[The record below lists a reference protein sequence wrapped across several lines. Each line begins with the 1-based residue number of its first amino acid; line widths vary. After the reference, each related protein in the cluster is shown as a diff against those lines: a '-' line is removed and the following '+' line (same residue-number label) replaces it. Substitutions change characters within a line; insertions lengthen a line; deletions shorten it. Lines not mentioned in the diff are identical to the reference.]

1 MRAFEDETYAAR
13 RAKLRQWQAHRLA
26 RTHAD
31 LLESPKFHAG
41 TEFFLKDLYGSK
53 DLSQGIDQVRRIVP
67 AMVKVLPGSAL
78 ETIADAIELDA
89 LSEDLDAAMVSALGP
104 HITRISPAFYA
115 DAYRKVGRRSD
126 RERQIGLIAHLGQS
140 LEGLKRKPFIGV
152 GFRMMRKPAQLAG
165 FGGLHSFLE
174 RGYAAFRMMS
184 GSDEFLTIV
193 ANREMQVSDA
203 LFAGDDSVL
212 G

>member
-1 MRAFEDETYAAR
+1 M
-13 RAKLRQWQAHRLA
+13 
-26 RTHAD
+26 
-31 LLESPKFHAG
+31 
-41 TEFFLKDLYGSK
+41 
-53 DLSQGIDQVRRIVP
+53 RRIVP